1 MMHNLPNSKIKHP
14 LMRYHGGKFRL
25 ADWILTHFPPHTKY
39 VEPFGG
45 AASVLMRKPR
55 SYAEVYNDLDSSIV
69 NVFRV
74 IRNPECCETLIERL
88 INTPYSREEF
98 ELAYQPS
105 EDPIEAARRV
115 LIRAQSGFGSS
126 GATKGTT
133 GWRSDSDRL
142 YGLASHLWAKYPAS
156 LGQFC
161 ERLSGVIIENRPA
174 LDVLLMHDTPETL
187 HFVDPPYMWD
197 TRYTENGRIKGQAY
211 AHELTTDDHIKLLE
225 VLVELKGMVIVCG
238 YMNDLY
244 SSTLGKQ
251 GWQLKTKE
259 SRIAAFRGT
268 KVKTECIWINPKC
281 DRKQPQVDWLTES
294 KVCS

>member
-1 MMHNLPNSKIKHP
+1 MTQINQP
-14 LMRYHGGKFRL
+14 LMRYHGGKFRI

-55 SYAEVYNDLDSSIV
+55 SYAEVYNDLDSAIV

-74 IRNPECCETLIERL
+74 IRDKKSCATLINSL

-98 ELAYQPS
+98 ELAYQPT
-105 EDPIEAARRV
+105 DDAIEAARRV
-115 LIRAQSGFGSS
+115 LIRAQSGFGSA

-142 YGLASHLWAKYPAS
+142 YGLASHLWAKYPLI

-161 ERLSGVIIENRPA
+161 ERLSGVIVENRPA
-174 LDVLLMHDTPETL
+174 LDVLRMHDSADTL
-187 HFVDPPYMWD
+187 NFVDPPYLWD
-197 TRYTENGRIKGQAY
+197 TRYTENGRMKGPAY
-211 AHELTTDDHIKLLE
+211 THEMTDEDHAELLAL
-225 VLVELKGMVIVCG
+225 LVELEGMVVVCG

-244 SSTLGKQ
+244 TSTLEKQ
-251 GWQLKTKE
+251 GWILKTKD
-259 SRIAAFRGT
+259 SRISSYRGT
-268 KVKTECIWINPKC
+268 TVKTECIWLNPAC
-281 DRKQPQVDWLTES
+281 QSRQGQMELLQQTGA
-294 KVCS
+294 